1 LFIELS
7 ISNPYADDIEEH
19 YPKSIKADT
28 FVILSFDKSPKFFDK
43 FFLILLW
50 SLVFREET

>member
-7 ISNPYADDIEEH
+7 ISNPYPDDIEEH